1 MKLGTCVS
9 VTRGTTLSGEFY
21 SEKGTNIRLTLGNFN
36 YPGGGF
42 KKNTSKKDIFFTG
55 NVKDEFVLKKDDIIT
70 PLTEQVSGL
79 LGETAKIP
87 ESNKYI
93 QSGDIGLLKPDLTKI
108 NPDFLYYLLPSK
120 YVKNQLGSAAQQTKI
135 RHTSPKKIMDCYV
148 YLPDL
153 DSQKKIGTFLAK
165 IDLKIRNNSEQIK
178 TLESLAKTI
187 YDYWF
192 VQFDFPNEDGKP
204 YKSSGGKMVWNEE
217 LKKEIPE
224 KWISSNIGS
233 FVSEQIRGDWGK
245 ESVEGNYTEK
255 VVCIRGTDLSSL
267 ESGLLSAPTRYILKK
282 NSGLKL
288 KNGDVIV
295 EISGGSPTQST
306 GRISYVNE
314 NTLKRGNCDL
324 IASNFCK
331 VLRLKSCSQLYFFY
345 CFWNDIYSR
354 GIFYRYEG
362 KTTGIKN
369 LMLDMFLDS
378 FRLAIPSNIDL
389 FMKFDNIV
397 SPMYEKIQKL
407 NLESEK
413 LHSIKYFLLSLL
425 MNGQVTLQ

>member
-1 MKLGTCVS
+1 MNKNLYQFKLKDFVDDFGDGIHGTPNYDSDGDYYFINGNNLLNGRIALSENTKRISKTEYDRIKRNLTENSILVS
-9 VTRGTTLSGEFY
+9 INGS
-21 SEKGTNIRLTLGNFN
+21 LGNLAYYCGEKVALGKSACFVNIKNCDDKEFIRYVLETKSFKN
-36 YPGGGF
+36 YISRVSTGSTIKNLSPTQLVEYSFLAPSKEKHSQIGGF
-42 KKNTSKKDIFFTG
+42 LS
-55 NVKDEFVLKKDDIIT
+55 
-70 PLTEQVSGL
+70 L
-79 LGETAKIP
+79 LDRKIENNAK
-87 ESNKYI
+87 
-93 QSGDIGLLKPDLTKI
+93 
-108 NPDFLYYLLPSK
+108 
-120 YVKNQLGSAAQQTKI
+120 
-135 RHTSPKKIMDCYV
+135 
-148 YLPDL
+148 
-153 DSQKKIGTFLAK
+153 
-165 IDLKIRNNSEQIK
+165 QIE
-178 TLESLAKTI
+178 TLESIAKTI

-217 LKKEIPE
+217 LKREIPE
-224 KWISSNIGS
+224 SWMSSNIGS
-233 FVSEQIRGDWGK
+233 FVSEQISGDWGK
-245 ESVEGNYTEK
+245 ESVEGNYTKE
-255 VVCIRGTDLSSL
+255 VFCIRGTDLSSL
-267 ESGLLSAPTRYILKK
+267 LSGLLTAPTRYILEK

-314 NTLKRGNCDL
+314 NALKRGNCDL

-331 VLRLKSCSQLYFFY
+331 VLRLKSCSLLYFFY
-345 CFWNDIYSR
+345 CSWDDIYSR

-378 FRLAIPSNIDL
+378 YRLAIPSNEAL
-389 FMKFDNIV
+389 FIKFDLIV
-397 SPMYEKIQKL
+397 TPIFEKIQKL

-413 LHSIKYFLLSLL
+413 LHSIKDFLLPLL